1 MTYIDGERLIK
12 KLDKRRSYLS
22 GALGRETDIRE
33 KERINVRIT
42 ENRHVREVVLSMMNE
57 ANDETV

>member
-1 MTYIDGERLIK
+1 MTYIDGERLLR
-12 KLDKRRSYLS
+12 KLDKRRSFLG

-33 KERINVRIT
+33 KERINIRIT
-42 ENRHVREVVLSMMNE
+42 ENRHVYEVVLSMIDE